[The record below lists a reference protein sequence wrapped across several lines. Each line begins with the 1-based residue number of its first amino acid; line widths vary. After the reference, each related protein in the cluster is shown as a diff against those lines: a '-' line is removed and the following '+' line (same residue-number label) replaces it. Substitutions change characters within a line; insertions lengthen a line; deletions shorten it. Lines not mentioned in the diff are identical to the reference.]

1 MSISSLALEKVEVCI
16 SQLEVNLAD
25 LIQISIGK
33 KGTCLKG
40 SPASDTIH
48 PHFLA
53 SECPIVIV
61 TSGLGRRK
69 EHNPPES
76 IHKPS
81 KDIKVCR
88 CQGWAVQTFLSISSH
103 QHMMSDLDEQ
113 RMSWIHS
120 GAKLDLK
127 PGDTGQMSW
136 QPESGQQ
143 QGVSI
148 KPGQER
154 LWLSSGCYSLKVNLL
169 KPNPQCDSVWRWGL
183 WEDLDCEG
191 RAFMNET
198 SILIKEVPESS
209 LPSAIGVGRGG
220 GREKTVP
227 SQTPNLLAS

>member
-16 SQLEVNLAD
+16 FQLEVNLAD

-33 KGTCLKG
+33 KGTWLKG

-88 CQGWAVQTFLSISSH
+88 CQGWAVQTDIPFYL
-103 QHMMSDLDEQ
+103 
-113 RMSWIHS
+113 
-120 GAKLDLK
+120 
-127 PGDTGQMSW
+127 
-136 QPESGQQ
+136 
-143 QGVSI
+143 
-148 KPGQER
+148 
-154 LWLSSGCYSLKVNLL
+154 
-169 KPNPQCDSVWRWGL
+169 
-183 WEDLDCEG
+183 
-191 RAFMNET
+191 
-198 SILIKEVPESS
+198 
-209 LPSAIGVGRGG
+209 LPSTYDEWPGWAENVLNSLRCQAGPQAWGHRTDELATWIWATARS
-220 GREKTVP
+220 EYKTRAGETLIIKWVLFP
-227 SQTPNLLAS
+227 QS